1 MDQVLTSAFVKDPT
15 RYQIIIESRRKM
27 TEEWL
32 EKTLGQSVKVEVSA

>member
-15 RYQIIIESRRKM
+15 WYQIIIESQRKM

-32 EKTLGQSVKVEVSA
+32 EKTLGQSVLEVSA